1 MMDEVHLA
9 YPVLISRESD
19 AAVCSRD
26 LSTTIPHSNYPPSF
40 DEKGPSPEKPG
51 WAPEAY
57 VPQEA
62 VLYTGLRFV
71 G

>member
-1 MMDEVHLA
+1 MDEVHLA

-26 LSTTIPHSNYPPSF
+26 LSTPPSF
-40 DEKGPSPEKPG
+40 DEKGPSPEIPG

-62 VLYTGLRFV
+62 VLYTGQRFV